1 MLTVTSPFSAWGS
14 SHWITMVVELKGRT
28 RTFRGAA
35 PGSVKKIKR
44 CYSVIVFNQIN
55 INLTCSFFCTVCL
68 IQSWKRLTKNNVIYY
83 WCFHC
88 IIIIIFIW
96 SQKYCLALRKKD
108 NLMWKMT
115 EIFTRFSCGCI
126 NWDTLRASANTVH
139 SHHDKLV
146 FGERGQAS
154 YVIKCCYGSWDL
166 LVVPRGKTRFV
177 IYDIILKVNSCMVV
191 KINSKGQEKNKLIPF
206 RCSH

>member
-1 MLTVTSPFSAWGS
+1 MFSL
-14 SHWITMVVELKGRT
+14 HH
-28 RTFRGAA
+28 
-35 PGSVKKIKR
+35 
-44 CYSVIVFNQIN
+44 Y
-55 INLTCSFFCTVCL
+55 
-68 IQSWKRLTKNNVIYY
+68 
-83 WCFHC
+83 HH
-88 IIIIIFIW
+88 FIW

-115 EIFTRFSCGCI
+115 EIFTRFSCRCI

-191 KINSKGQEKNKLIPF
+191 KINSKGQEKINRFLFGARINIFFWLHEFYLFDLHPKNPRVLKGKI
-206 RCSH
+206 